1 MVPSSEGGR
10 ITVAFPDSRGATVE
24 IKRGGHRQGVP
35 FCTNKGE
42 RMSEA
47 ELKEKVKTTDP
58 ARELIEKAEEQGYL
72 TVEDVLEYFPE
83 AEKNLPQLEDL
94 LTYLYNEGIEIIS
107 EEAEEEED
115 KPEPKEPDAS
125 ELEAEPEEEVF
136 DLSGISSDDTISLY
150 LKEMASVPLLKAEEE
165 IRLAKQLERGKAAH
179 RKLDR
184 EGQNPALRE
193 KYLREADVGAAARA
207 HLIKANTR
215 LVVSIAKRYMGQGV
229 PFLDLIQEGNLGLMK
244 AVEKFD
250 YRRGCKFSTYATW
263 WIRQSITRALAEQG
277 RIIRLPSHVG
287 DRIRKVYRTAQQLEQ
302 DGGQKPTPA
311 EIANRLGVEPSKVRW
326 LLKVSRRPLSL
337 EKPVGEEE
345 DSELGE
351 FIEDEES
358 PTPTDTVTQN
368 LLSQKMDQVLATL
381 SPREARILRLRFGLQ
396 DGRSYT
402 LKEVGEKFGLTR
414 ERIRQIER
422 EALNRLRHPSR
433 SRQLRDY
440 VK

>member
-1 MVPSSEGGR
+1 MTEVS
-10 ITVAFPDSRGATVE
+10 
-24 IKRGGHRQGVP
+24 
-35 FCTNKGE
+35 
-42 RMSEA
+42 
-47 ELKEKVKTTDP
+47 LKEKAKDLDP

-72 TVEDVLEYFPE
+72 TVEDVLELFPE

-94 LTYLYNEGIEIIS
+94 LMYLYNEGIEIIS
-107 EEAEEEED
+107 EEESQDNAAETKEEEAADTEV
-115 KPEPKEPDAS
+115 EMQ
-125 ELEAEPEEEVF
+125 EEVF
-136 DLSGISSDDTISLY
+136 DLSGISSDDSISLY

-165 IRLAKQLERGKAAH
+165 VRLAKQLERGRLAM
-179 RKLDR
+179 RRLERDSLTLPER
-184 EGQNPALRE
+184 ERFLRQCD
-193 KYLREADVGAAARA
+193 LGNAARA

-302 DGGQKPTPA
+302 DGGQRPTPT
-311 EIANRLGVEPSKVRW
+311 EIADQMGLADSKVRW
-326 LLKVSRRPLSL
+326 LLRVSRRPLSL

-351 FIEDEES
+351 FIEDEDS
-358 PTPTDTVTQN
+358 PTPTDTVTQS
-368 LLSQKMDQVLATL
+368 LLAQKMDEILATL

-422 EALNRLRHPSR
+422 EALGRLRHPSR

-440 VK
+440 MTE

>member
-1 MVPSSEGGR
+1 MTEV
-10 ITVAFPDSRGATVE
+10 T
-24 IKRGGHRQGVP
+24 
-35 FCTNKGE
+35 
-42 RMSEA
+42 
-47 ELKEKVKTTDP
+47 LKEKEKVIDP

-94 LTYLYNEGIEIIS
+94 LMYLYNEGIEIIS
-107 EEAEEEED
+107 EEAEEEE
-115 KPEPKEPDAS
+115 KEEAK
-125 ELEAEPEEEVF
+125 EQEEMEAEIEEEVF

-165 IRLAKQLERGKAAH
+165 IQLAKQLERGKQAR
-179 RKLDR
+179 RKLEK
-184 EGQNPALRE
+184 EGLPPVLRE
-193 KYLREADVGAAARA
+193 KYLREVELGNAARA

-302 DGGQKPTPA
+302 DVGQKPTA
-311 EIANRLGVEPSKVRW
+311 TEIAKRMGVDPSKVRW

-368 LLSQKMDQVLATL
+368 LLAEKVEEILSTL
-381 SPREARILRLRFGLQ
+381 SPREARILRLRFGLH
-396 DGRSYT
+396 DGRAYT

-440 VK
+440 MR

>member
-1 MVPSSEGGR
+1 
-10 ITVAFPDSRGATVE
+10 
-24 IKRGGHRQGVP
+24 
-35 FCTNKGE
+35 
-42 RMSEA
+42 MSEA
-47 ELKEKVKTTDP
+47 QVKTKAKTLDP
-58 ARELIEKAEEQGYL
+58 AKELTEKAEEQGYL
-72 TVEDVLEYFPE
+72 TVEDVLEFFPE

-94 LTYLYNEGIEIIS
+94 LMQLYAEGIEIIS
-107 EEAEEEED
+107 DEAEEAEEKEAKAAQEKEQDLEVEE
-115 KPEPKEPDAS
+115 K
-125 ELEAEPEEEVF
+125 VF
-136 DLSGISSDDTISLY
+136 DLSGISSDDSISLY
-150 LKEMASVPLLKAEEE
+150 LKEMASVPLLKPEEE
-165 IRLAKQLERGKAAH
+165 VQLAKQLERGRIAQRRLETNGHSPAE
-179 RKLDR
+179 R
-184 EGQNPALRE
+184 EE
-193 KYLREADVGAAARA
+193 YLRAIELGNAARA

-287 DRIRKVYRTAQQLEQ
+287 DRIRKMYRTAQQLEQ
-302 DGGQKPTPA
+302 SSGERPTPL
-311 EIANRLGVEPSKVRW
+311 EIGDRMGLDPTKIRW
-326 LLKVSRRPLSL
+326 LIKVSRRPLSL

-358 PTPTDTVTQN
+358 PTPTDSVTQN
-368 LLSQKMDQVLATL
+368 LLAEKMDQVLSTL

-440 VK
+440 VTE

>member
-1 MVPSSEGGR
+1 MQALE
-10 ITVAFPDSRGATVE
+10 
-24 IKRGGHRQGVP
+24 QM
-35 FCTNKGE
+35 GE
-42 RMSEA
+42 MREA
-47 ELKEKVKTTDP
+47 NLKPKLKALDPVKELV
-58 ARELIEKAEEQGYL
+58 EKAEEQGYL
-72 TVEDVLEYFPE
+72 MVEDVLEFFPE
-83 AEKNLPQLEDL
+83 AEKSLPQLEDTL
-94 LTYLYNEGIEIIS
+94 MYLYDQGIEIIS
-107 EEAEEEED
+107 EGAEA
-115 KPEPKEPDAS
+115 KEPGEEKVEES
-125 ELEAEPEEEVF
+125 EVEVEEKVF
-136 DLSGISSDDTISLY
+136 DLSGISSDDSISLY
-150 LKEMASVPLLKAEEE
+150 LKEMASVPLLKPEEE
-165 IRLAKQLERGKAAH
+165 VTLAKQLEGGRA
-179 RKLDR
+179 
-184 EGQNPALRE
+184 ALRE
-193 KYLREADVGAAARA
+193 LERDGHRPAERERLLHAIEAGNTARA

-277 RIIRLPSHVG
+277 RVIRLPSHVG

-302 DGGQKPTPA
+302 DSGQRPTPL
-311 EIANRLGVEPSKVRW
+311 EIADQMGLDPSKIRW
-326 LLKVSRRPLSL
+326 LIKVSRRPLSL

-351 FIEDEES
+351 FIEDEDS
-358 PTPTDTVTQN
+358 PTPTDSVTHS
-368 LLSQKMDQVLATL
+368 LLERKMDEVLATL

-422 EALNRLRHPSR
+422 EALGRLRHPSR

-440 VK
+440 MAE

>member
-1 MVPSSEGGR
+1 M
-10 ITVAFPDSRGATVE
+10 TDL
-24 IKRGGHRQGVP
+24 
-35 FCTNKGE
+35 
-42 RMSEA
+42 
-47 ELKEKVKTTDP
+47 ELKEKIRSPDP
-58 ARELIEKAEEQGYL
+58 AKELIEKAEEQGYL
-72 TVEDVLEYFPE
+72 TFEDVLEFFPE
-83 AEKNLPQLEDL
+83 AEKNLPALEDL
-94 LTYLYNEGIEIIS
+94 FMYLYAEGIEIIAES
-107 EEAEEEED
+107 EES
-115 KPEPKEPDAS
+115 KELPGEQENQEKET
-125 ELEAEPEEEVF
+125 ELEVEEEVF
-136 DLSGISSDDTISLY
+136 DLTGISSDDSISLY
-150 LKEMASVPLLKAEEE
+150 LKEMASVPLLKPEEE
-165 IRLAKQLERGKAAH
+165 IRLAKQLEQGN
-179 RKLDR
+179 L
-184 EGQNPALRE
+184 ALRRLE
-193 KYLREADVGAAARA
+193 KNDHKPAQRENLVRQIEVGEAARA

-302 DGGQKPTPA
+302 NVGQRPTPS
-311 EIANRLGVEPSKVRW
+311 EIADNMGLAPHKVRW
-326 LLKVSRRPLSL
+326 LLRVSRRPLSL

-351 FIEDEES
+351 FIEDEDS
-358 PTPTDTVTQN
+358 PTPTDSVTRS
-368 LLSQKMDQVLATL
+368 LLAQKMDEILSTL

-396 DGRSYT
+396 DGRAYT
-402 LKEVGEKFGLTR
+402 LKEVGVKFGLTR

-422 EALNRLRHPSR
+422 EALGRLRHPSR

-440 VK
+440 MTE